1 MQQNSVALEN
11 TPKGTMNNATQQGK
25 KRENKNSSQNPSP
38 IQLSHR
44 EDTGEW
50 LSEAGELATGWSE
63 RLVTSLLSEENVL
76 AMQGSSKNSAS
87 LAEEGGK
94 PAEVVLASFDPGTW
108 EVDAG
113 GARVQGHPWL
123 QSEFKASLGYGR
135 PCLSSNRQIKES
147 RYKGCL

>member
-1 MQQNSVALEN
+1 VTDKGRRPSAQNW
-11 TPKGTMNNATQQGK
+11 Q
-25 KRENKNSSQNPSP
+25 
-38 IQLSHR
+38 IHR